1 MTVRWSLSVLPAS
14 QAIQPGRLTTTSIVS
29 FSPAGIRFSGQIL
42 SSRTLTGTSD
52 WLRPPTTETR
62 SIVPPPSGIP
72 TLAIA
77 LESVGQARVGG
88 GEHER
93 GRPGERQD
101 EQQHAAGDPA
111 PTVRPPA

>member
-77 LESVGQARVGG
+77 LESVVRLAWAEVSTSAAAPASARMSSSTPPPIQ
-88 GEHER
+88 
-93 GRPGERQD
+93 RPR
-101 EQQHAAGDPA
+101 
-111 PTVRPPA
+111 